1 MSPIT
6 GMSDKSDE
14 GDKMDKATQAV
25 QKVIE
30 HRKTCQTCTN
40 QVVCDKAAELNAK
53 LLETVIFGQ

>member
-1 MSPIT
+1 
-6 GMSDKSDE
+6 
-14 GDKMDKATQAV
+14 MDKATQAV